1 MTILA
6 VLGPVSG
13 LAQQAVPEQ
22 GPPPTNLEQRGEG
35 YWTANEAPPEDTSAF
50 QVHTVVMGDTLW
62 AIASTYMDDPFLWPQ
77 IWEANSH
84 IVNPHWIYPQDII
97 LIRPV
102 TAITEVIPPPPPV
115 PEPEPEQAPREI
127 QIPTLTN
134 TDDLGI
140 APDRVVFDLPE
151 PRRVPTVKPVDLYC
165 SGFVTTREY
174 QTGTSQVIGRVP
186 PGEGLIFGEGSYL
199 YVSRGSDEGV
209 SPGDVL
215 NVLRPTREVRS
226 TRSGIGTLGLHY
238 LELGQMR
245 AVIVQPSF
253 SLARIVHS
261 CGEITVGDIVTDFEP
276 IDFPELPPN
285 RPFSP
290 FMASTGGTAGAV
302 ALTRDIMQTAGTPA
316 LGGSSI
322 IAGYRKGMLE
332 DGPLRGV
339 LGGMAANGRIVYL
352 DLGTSEGIEAGD
364 IFLVYRPME
373 FDRNGGGQISIP
385 SEARDLL
392 ADERYV
398 VGEVVVVKVEE
409 RASTALV
416 TFSSDGIS
424 PGDLVERR

>member
-13 LAQQAVPEQ
+13 LAQQAIPEQ
-22 GPPPTNLEQRGEG
+22 GPPPTNLEQLGEG
-35 YWTANEAPPEDTSAF
+35 HWTANEAPPEDTSAF
-50 QVHTVVMGDTLW
+50 QVHLVVMGDTLW
-62 AIASTYMDDPFLWPQ
+62 AIANTYMDDPFLWPQ
-77 IWEANSH
+77 IWEANPH
-84 IVNPHWIYPQDII
+84 IINPHWIYPQDVI

-102 TAITEVIPPPPPV
+102 TAITDVVPPPPPAIP
-115 PEPEPEQAPREI
+115 PEPAQAPREI
-127 QIPTLTN
+127 QIPALTRA
-134 TDDLGI
+134 DDLGI
-140 APDRVVFDLPE
+140 VPDRVEIDLPE
-151 PRRVPTVKPVDLYC
+151 PRRAPTVKPVDLYC
-165 SGFVTTREY
+165 SGFVTTRNV
-174 QTGTSQVIGRVP
+174 GADGSKVIGRVP
-186 PGEGLIFGEGSYL
+186 PGEGLLFAEGGYL
-199 YVSRGSDEGV
+199 YVSRGSDAGV
-209 SPGDVL
+209 APGDIL
-215 NVLRPTREVRS
+215 NVVRATRQVRS
-226 TRSGIGTLGLHY
+226 PRSGVGSLGRHY

-276 IDFPELPPN
+276 IEFPELPPN

-290 FMASTGGTAGAV
+290 FMASTGGTTGAV
-302 ALTRDIMQTAGTPA
+302 ALTRDIMQIIGNSA
-316 LGGSSI
+316 LGGSTI

-339 LGGMAANGRIVYL
+339 LGGMAAEGRIVYL
-352 DLGTSEGIEAGD
+352 DVGTSDGIETGD

-373 FDRNGGGQISIP
+373 VDGNGGGQIPIP
-385 SEARDLL
+385 GEARDLL

-398 VGEVVVVKVEE
+398 FGEVVVVKVEE